1 MDPINFIR
9 EVGDMED
16 MDNWEMM
23 TLGEVAEYLSVSVS
37 TVRRLINRGDDPVP
51 HIRLGKYTVRVPRTH
66 LNQWIQNNME
76 A

>member
-1 MDPINFIR
+1 
-9 EVGDMED
+9 MED

-23 TLGEVAEYLSVSVS
+23 TLDKVAEYLSVSVS
-37 TVRRLINRGDDPVP
+37 TVRRLINRGDDPMP
-51 HIRLGKYTVRVPRTH
+51 HIRLGKYTVRVPRTR